1 MAGAALQETTIGIKA
16 RRKGTNMTERT
27 VGMQLIIFGKQI
39 KEDLGGVLDAVA
51 RAGYQAVETGF
62 LADQVKGSD
71 FRKMLSDRGLKH
83 VGVHFGGERLGE
95 VQQIIDWLGETG
107 GTDIPVSDLRTR
119 ENSSPDIYQQC
130 ADEYNKAGEICRK
143 AGITLS
149 YHNHS
154 WEFADV
160 GGKPGLEVL
169 YEKVDPNLVKA
180 CIDTYWV
187 RDGAAD
193 PAAFVAKYA
202 DRLRILHMKD
212 SFLEERGKRSF
223 CPVGEG
229 ILDWKS
235 IMKATEGSP
244 CRWLVVE
251 EDGPREGKTAE
262 GESTSSRTFI
272 REKLGF

>member
-1 MAGAALQETTIGIKA
+1 
-16 RRKGTNMTERT
+16 MTERT
-27 VGMQLIIFGKQI
+27 VGIQIIIFGKRN

-51 RAGYQAVETGF
+51 KAGFQAVETGL

-95 VQQIIDWLGETG
+95 VQKVIDWLGETG
-107 GTDIPVSDLRTR
+107 GTDMPVSDLRTR
-119 ENSSPDIYQQC
+119 ENATSAVYAQC
-130 ADEYNKAGEICRK
+130 ADDYNKAGEICRK

-154 WEFADV
+154 WEFANI

-169 YEKVDPNLVKA
+169 YEMTDPNFVKA

-187 RDGAAD
+187 RDGGSD

-212 SFLEERGKRSF
+212 SSSQELGKRSF

-229 ILDWKS
+229 LIDWQAV
-235 IMKATEGSP
+235 MKATVGSP

-251 EDGPREGKTAE
+251 EDGPREGKTPE
-262 GESTSSRTFI
+262 EESTSSRTFI
-272 REKLGF
+272 RNTLKI